1 MIHPN
6 TINKL
11 IHNFK
16 YELTVKS
23 NLLVNKTLPEDTQVV
38 STLTIKPSKA
48 MKNKFKELTKSIKAV
63 RREFSTVPIEKYDI
77 PVKNYQR
84 YHMLNTQPYTPAEFY
99 NTINFQRMPAEMVL
113 NKDTTWEDIGHQ
125 LLACYNTK
133 KTYDKNNV
141 VFNVDSNSDLE
152 SFTIKETKVVQADK
166 QVASDELLEY
176 LSNEQ
181 EALSQVLEGL
191 KKLKDVLQVQR
202 PKK

>member
-63 RREFSTVPIEKYDI
+63 RREFSTVPIEKYNI
-77 PVKNYQR
+77 PVNNYQS
-84 YHMLNTQPYTPAEFY
+84 YWNKTGPVGPTEYY
-99 NTINFQRMPAEMVL
+99 NTINYHRLPAEMVA
-113 NKDTTWEDIGHQ
+113 NKDTTWVDIGHE
-125 LLACYNTK
+125 LLACFNTK
-133 KTYDKNNV
+133 KAYDKDSVIFGVDQNN
-141 VFNVDSNSDLE
+141 DLE
-152 SFTIKETKVVQADK
+152 YFTIRETKVVQAEK

-181 EALSQVLEGL
+181 EALTQILDGL
-191 KKLKDVLQVQR
+191 NKLKTVLKVQR